1 MREKAIAST
10 AIVEDDEFDLASR
23 PHLPHSRPNSFSCG
37 LGGRVVYHARRLS
50 KGALY

>member
-10 AIVEDDEFDLASR
+10 AIVEDGEFDLVSR
-23 PHLPHSRPNSFSCG
+23 LQLPRSRPNSFGCR
-37 LGGRVVYHARRLS
+37 LGDRVVYHARRLS